1 MFKKSKIPSS
11 VKHIIKT
18 LKSNG
23 YKAYLV
29 GGAVRDLLLK
39 NKPNEW
45 DITTDALP
53 KDVSMLFDK
62 VVPTG
67 IKYGTVTV
75 IIKRETFEV
84 TTFRK
89 DEKYVDG
96 RHPSNV
102 KFTQELKED
111 LSRRDFTINAMAY
124 DPLDNELVDIF
135 GGQKDLKH
143 KIIKAVGD
151 PVERF
156 SEDGL
161 RPVRACRF
169 AASLDFKIENKTF
182 AAISKTLKIV
192 KKVAAERVCDEIKKL
207 LKAKKPSIGIENMRN
222 SGILELFIPELAKSV
237 GVKQPEP
244 YHKYDVYWHSLYS
257 CDAVPKEN
265 LIVRLAALLHDIA
278 KPECKDGEKFYNHDQ
293 VGSDVAIHILRRLKF
308 SNEIIDSVANLV
320 ENHMF
325 NYESSWKDSAVRR
338 FIRRVGREN
347 LPDLFVLRLAD
358 CSAMGRKIDN
368 GYLKKL
374 QKRIDKIIKDENAL
388 HVTDLKINGEDVMR
402 KLKIKPGPNVGKVL
416 NDILERVIEDP
427 SLNDKKILLDMVC
440 SHES

>member
-1 MFKKSKIPSS
+1 MLKKSKIPGSAQ
-11 VKHIIKT
+11 HIIKT
-18 LKSNG
+18 LKNNG

-29 GGAVRDLLLK
+29 GGSVRDLLLFK
-39 NKPNEW
+39 SPNEW
-45 DITTDALP
+45 DITTDAFP
-53 KDVSMLFDK
+53 QVVSKLFEK

-67 IKYGTVTV
+67 IKYGTVTI
-75 IIKRETFEV
+75 IIKGETFEV

-102 KFTQELKED
+102 KFTKELKQD
-111 LSRRDFTINAMAY
+111 LARRDFTINAMAY
-124 DPLDNELVDIF
+124 DPVDNELVDIF

-169 AASLDFKIENKTF
+169 AASLGFKIENKTF

-207 LKAKKPSIGIENMRN
+207 LKTKKPSIGIENMRN
-222 SGILELFIPELAKSV
+222 SGVLELFIPELVKSA

-257 CDAVPKEN
+257 CDAAPKEN
-265 LIVRLAALLHDIA
+265 LIVRLAALFHDIA
-278 KPECKDGEKFYNHDQ
+278 KPECKEGETFYNHEQ
-293 VGSDVAIHILRRLKF
+293 IGSEVVAKLLRKLKF
-308 SNEIIDSVANLV
+308 SNEIIGKVTNLV

-338 FIRRVGREN
+338 FIKRVGLKN
-347 LPDLFVLRLAD
+347 IPDLFALRLAD

-368 GYLKKL
+368 GYLKELKA
-374 QKRIDKIIKDENAL
+374 RIDKAIKEENAL
-388 HVTDLKINGEDVMR
+388 HVVDLKINGKDVMR
-402 KLKIKPGPNVGKVL
+402 ALKIKPGPKVGKAL
-416 NDILERVIEDP
+416 NYLLEKVIEDP
-427 SLNDKKILLDMVC
+427 VLNDKKNLLEMVR
-440 SHES
+440 SYEP